1 MNLDSISLFRV
12 VDKQLRFLGQRQ
24 ETLAKNIANANTPG
38 YQAMDLAAPDF
49 QSAMNSVQ
57 PVEMAATAP
66 AHFGVAKGAAAT
78 AAAKEKPIVPW
89 EISPDGNSVVLE
101 QQMMEASSTQANY
114 QMATELYRK
123 YIGMMKL
130 ALGSNRG

>member
-12 VDKQLRFLGQRQ
+12 VDKQLRYLGQRQ

-49 QSAMNSVQ
+49 QSAMISAQ
-57 PVEMAATAP
+57 SVEMAATSP
-66 AHFGVAKGAAAT
+66 SHFGVAKGSTSPAAS
-78 AAAKEKPIVPW
+78 KEKPIVPW

>member
-1 MNLDSISLFRV
+1 
-12 VDKQLRFLGQRQ
+12 
-24 ETLAKNIANANTPG
+24 
-38 YQAMDLAAPDF
+38 
-49 QSAMNSVQ
+49 
-57 PVEMAATAP
+57 
-66 AHFGVAKGAAAT
+66 
-78 AAAKEKPIVPW
+78 
-89 EISPDGNSVVLE
+89 VLE